1 MEKVQL
7 FLAEWLLGY
16 FLQCGGYI
24 LGICAVAKK
33 RLGLAPFLAAS
44 VVFSIATYLV
54 RTLGNFNFGIHTM
67 LILLIV
73 NAICVIFLKIDV
85 RPSVLGSLLVTIL
98 VLAGELINYSLLM
111 AFFDQ
116 AQITANMTQP
126 LFKAWAGV
134 PGNVILG
141 AVVVLAYVM
150 RSVKGKKTDGKA
162 G

>member
-1 MEKVQL
+1 LDKLQL

-24 LGICAVAKK
+24 CGICAVAKR
-33 RLGLAPFLAAS
+33 RLGLIPFLAAS
-44 VVFSIATYLV
+44 VAFTVITYLV
-54 RTLGNFNFGIHTM
+54 RMLGNFNFGIHTM

-85 RPSVLGSLLVTIL
+85 RHSVLGSLLVTIM

-111 AFFDQ
+111 IFFDQ
-116 AQITANMTQP
+116 AQIAAKMTEP

-141 AVVVLAYVM
+141 TVVTIAYIM